1 MKALQ
6 PLRVA
11 DIGLA
16 SGYVLGI
23 ARIDDEYSKATGV
36 EEFEYWDPVDAGRL
50 HNDCLDATF
59 CKPIDQPMQIGCE
72 GPEAADW
79 LRRTICSYGSH
90 VQRRPDIDG
99 GSVRVDHR
107 HRAVVLWF

>member
-36 EEFEYWDPVDAGRL
+36 EEFEYRDPVDAGRL
-50 HNDCLDATF
+50 HND
-59 CKPIDQPMQIGCE
+59 
-72 GPEAADW
+72 
-79 LRRTICSYGSH
+79 
-90 VQRRPDIDG
+90 
-99 GSVRVDHR
+99 
-107 HRAVVLWF
+107 